1 VQCVTGRLS
10 HIDMSAYFPNYILDV
25 PRLKMDNDSRQAGI
39 VANTGAGET
48 GRKGHFGDFTERLN
62 LARFTR

>member
-1 VQCVTGRLS
+1 
-10 HIDMSAYFPNYILDV
+10 
-25 PRLKMDNDSRQAGI
+25 MDNDSRQAGI